1 MKQNH
6 SKLIINYFDSLYKNP
21 KCMLKHRNN
30 FEFLVAVSLS
40 AQTTDE
46 KVNSVTPILFSKYKK
61 PLDLSLAKVSDVR
74 KIINPL
80 GLANNKSKNII
91 SLSNDL
97 VRKYNG
103 RVPNNKEALMS
114 LKGVGNKTANL
125 VLGECFN
132 KATFP
137 VDTHINRISKRLN
150 IANENDDILIVEDK
164 LKKYFLKEKW
174 NRLHH
179 QFIYFGR
186 DICKS
191 RNPKCD
197 VCKLKTICGKASY

>member
-1 MKQNH
+1 
-6 SKLIINYFDSLYKNP
+6 
-21 KCMLKHRNN
+21 MLKHRNN